1 MIPLLAII
9 LGLLIGLFATVSLPN
24 VVYSYIALAILCTID
39 SLIGAARARVA
50 RRYSSMIFV
59 TGWLGNLVLALVMNA
74 IGDALGV
81 DLALPVT
88 ILLGM
93 RIFSNVAKLRRI
105 WLKNLQKRQRTIR
118 VWMEKTGQSAE
129 DLPLE
134 EASGEQTERQKKV
147 DDLRSRARML
157 RLQADSLLS
166 EADVLFEQE
175 AMAQLAK
182 IRQEEASDGDEPE
195 GQADF
200 TSSFDTSDVSE
211 VEVGEE
217 GSRVDSRV
225 DREIQAVSQGIGQA
239 ASPTSGHAAS
249 QTASQAVKP
258 VGTPPST
265 SEISAEDEP

>member
-217 GSRVDSRV
+217 GPRVDSRV
-225 DREIQAVSQGIGQA
+225 DREIQAVDQTGGHAVGQA
-239 ASPTSGHAAS
+239 ASQA
-249 QTASQAVKP
+249 ASQAVKP
-258 VGTPPST
+258 VGAPPSS